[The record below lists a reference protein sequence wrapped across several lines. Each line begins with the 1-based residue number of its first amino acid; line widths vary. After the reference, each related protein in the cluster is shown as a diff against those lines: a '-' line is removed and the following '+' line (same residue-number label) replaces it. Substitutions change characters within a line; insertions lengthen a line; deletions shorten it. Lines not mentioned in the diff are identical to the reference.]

1 MPVAEYVPPPPR
13 GDAGG
18 GLAGGGLAGGGL
30 AGGGLAGGELAG
42 GELAGGELAGGE
54 LASLPLPQAGSER
67 LANLT
72 GWLASQG
79 IGRGVVQGISQGVG
93 QGAGEERHDS
103 AGRREVVPTGFA
115 ALDRLL
121 PAGGVRRGGLIE
133 WIDLIER
140 GGEAV
145 APPAGRSG
153 SADGSRCLPAGG
165 ATALACA
172 IACRIAERSDGGA
185 IIVVDRR
192 GWFHPPAVLPWLGDR
207 ESSLYVARPAREADE
222 VWAIDQALRCPGVA
236 AVIGWPERVH
246 STALR
251 RWQLAART
259 TGAVGLL
266 VRPSYTR
273 RDPTWAEARVAV
285 KPVALPLP
293 VAESATGR
301 VAVARQTDLA
311 IRRLRLAL
319 VGGPWCGDETV
330 AEQQADLLLDMR
342 WGKEGWGKEGWGKEG
357 WGKEGWGKEGWSWGR
372 EGWSQDAGRQAWR
385 MVGAAP
391 ESRQPDAAERQRAH
405 ERSRAGE
412 DPPEHGKERVSCRAS

>member
-1 MPVAEYVPPPPR
+1 
-13 GDAGG
+13 
-18 GLAGGGLAGGGL
+18 
-30 AGGGLAGGELAG
+30 
-42 GELAGGELAGGE
+42 
-54 LASLPLPQAGSER
+54 
-67 LANLT
+67 
-72 GWLASQG
+72 
-79 IGRGVVQGISQGVG
+79 
-93 QGAGEERHDS
+93 
-103 AGRREVVPTGFA
+103 VVPTGFA

-357 WGKEGWGKEGWSWGR
+357 WGKEGWGKEGWGKEGWSWGR